1 MISNSFFCVKLVLQ
15 ALKVNEMKNN
25 SALPEGKLTI
35 TLKTVFGLE
44 EAVFQ
49 ELEELGYSG
58 MHVSNRAV
66 QLNGTWE
73 DVYKLNLHCRCVIS
87 VLVKIAEFDIK
98 NEDDL
103 YKQCMKIDWPSI
115 FTVDKTFA
123 IKGAVFSDMFKHTQF
138 PFLLVKDAIA
148 DTFRKLVGERPNVNI
163 KSPQVMFDLYI
174 RDRRA
179 IISLNTSGLP
189 LFQRGYR
196 EHVGDAPLNEVVA
209 AGLIRMSGWDRRSTF
224 VDPFCGSGTL
234 LIEAAFL
241 ATGIPSNIERQHYAF
256 KNLKNYDENLWGSIY
271 NSATKR
277 VTELPCEIIGCDIS
291 DEMILKAR
299 RNLRGL
305 PFGRFI
311 KTLNQPFSELKVNA
325 DKGVM
330 ISNPPYGVRMGEE
343 IEELYEE
350 LGSWMKHS
358 MQGFDCW
365 ILSSSEEGFKTIGL
379 KPDKKIK
386 VFNGELECSF
396 RKFSIYSG
404 SKKSGI

>member
-1 MISNSFFCVKLVLQ
+1 
-15 ALKVNEMKNN
+15 MKNN

-44 EAVFQ
+44 EAVMQ
-49 ELEELGYSG
+49 ELEELGFSG
-58 MHVSNRAV
+58 MTIGNRAV
-66 QLNGTWE
+66 QLKGSWT
-73 DVYKLNLHCRCVIS
+73 DVYKLNLYCRCVIS
-87 VLVKIAEFDIK
+87 VLVKISEFDIR

-103 YKQCMKIDWPSI
+103 YKQCMRIDWPSI

-148 DTFRKLVGERPNVNI
+148 DTFRKVDGNRPDVNI
-163 KSPQVMFDLYI
+163 KIPQVMFDLYI
-174 RDRRA
+174 RDNRA
-179 IISLNTSGLP
+179 IISLNTSGVP

-196 EHVGDAPLNEVVA
+196 ENVGDAPLNEVVA
-209 AGLIRMSGWDRRSTF
+209 AGLIRLSGWDRKSTF

-256 KNLKNYDENLWGSIY
+256 KNLKNYKADVWEEMLS
-271 NSATKR
+271 SANKR
-277 VTELPCEIIGCDIS
+277 VTELPCQIIGGDIS
-291 DEMILKAR
+291 DEMILKTR

-305 PFGRFI
+305 PFGRFVQ
-311 KTLNQPFSELKVNA
+311 TQACSFDQLKVPEQ
-325 DKGVM
+325 KGVM
-330 ISNPPYGVRMGEE
+330 ITNPPYGIRMGED

-350 LGSWMKHS
+350 LGSWMKHF
-358 MQGFDCW
+358 MGGFDCW
-365 ILSSSEEGFKTIGL
+365 VLSSSEEGFKTIGL

-386 VFNGELECSF
+386 VYNGELECSF
-396 RKFSIYSG
+396 RKFSIYDG
-404 SKKSGI
+404 SKKKSKVEGEE

>member
-1 MISNSFFCVKLVLQ
+1 
-15 ALKVNEMKNN
+15 MKNN

-44 EAVFQ
+44 EAVMQ

-58 MHVSNRAV
+58 MTIANRAV
-66 QLNGTWE
+66 QLKGSWD
-73 DVYKLNLHCRCVIS
+73 DVYRLNLHCRCVIS
-87 VLVKIAEFDIK
+87 VLVKIAEFDIR

-103 YKQCMKIDWPSI
+103 YKQCLKIDWPSI

-148 DTFRKLVGERPNVNI
+148 DTFRKVDGDRPNVNI
-163 KSPQVMFDLYI
+163 KTPQVMFDLYI
-174 RDRRA
+174 RDKKA
-179 IISLNTSGLP
+179 IISLNTSGVP

-196 EHVGDAPLNEVVA
+196 ENVGDAPLNEVVA
-209 AGLIRMSGWDRRSTF
+209 AGLIRLSGWDRKSTF

-241 ATGIPSNIERQHYAF
+241 ACGIPSNIERQHYAF
-256 KNLKNYDENLWGSIY
+256 KNLKNYKAEVWEDLLK
-271 NSATKR
+271 SANKR
-277 VTELPCEIIGCDIS
+277 ITELPCQIIGGDIS
-291 DEMILKAR
+291 DEMILKTR

-305 PFGRFI
+305 PFGRFVQ
-311 KTLNQPFSELKVNA
+311 TQPCSFDQLKVPEE
-325 DKGVM
+325 KGVM
-330 ISNPPYGVRMGEE
+330 ITNPPYGIRMGEE

-358 MQGFDCW
+358 MKGFDCW
-365 ILSSSEEGFKTIGL
+365 VLSSSEEGFKTIGL

-386 VFNGELECSF
+386 VYNGELECSF
-396 RKFSIYSG
+396 RRFSIYDG
-404 SKKSGI
+404 SKKKSKLEGEV